1 MIGIENLAFA
11 VFLVGTIAFFAWI
24 AMLTFRK

>member
-1 MIGIENLAFA
+1 MIGIEKLAFA